1 MARMPPSVYRYIF
14 ERTFRSQAVVIGLTL
29 ALIPLAP
36 VPLELQRRMLDDAV
50 ATGNLDLLG
59 WLGVL
64 YLGAML
70 LSAALKFMMR
80 TQRELISA
88 HVVRMLR
95 RSVFYNL
102 YTLAPAWREDDPNE
116 IDEGAVVSIMSS
128 EVEKLGGFAGSAI
141 SGPLFE
147 IGTLASILGYMFYVE
162 PMVASIALALYSP
175 QVVLV
180 PLFQIRLNRLAQEK
194 ALKTRELGNFIV
206 DNPEDDLLRA
216 EPPRFF
222 SELID
227 RILGIR
233 RKFILTKNA
242 MKTINNVL
250 IALGPFSVISFGGYL
265 VIVGEIEIGVIVA
278 FVSGLERL
286 GSPIRELVS
295 SYSQIMDARMRYAT
309 LLGAFPADA
318 DDGMPDRMPDGKPG

>member
-1 MARMPPSVYRYIF
+1 MARMPQSVYRYIF
-14 ERTFRSQAVVIGLTL
+14 QRTYKQQVVVIALTL
-29 ALIPLAP
+29 ALLPLAP

-50 ATGNLDLLG
+50 ATKDLDLLG
-59 WLGVL
+59 QLGLL

-70 LSAALKFMMR
+70 LSAVLKFAMR

-88 HVVRMLR
+88 AVVRMLR
-95 RSVFYNL
+95 NSVFYNL
-102 YTLAPAWREDDPNE
+102 YTLAPDHRSADPNE

-147 IGTLASILGYMFYVE
+147 IGTLCTILGYMFWVE

-175 QVVLV
+175 QLILV
-180 PLFQIRLNRLAQEK
+180 PLFQIRMNRLAQEK
-194 ALKTRELGNFIV
+194 ALKVRELGNFIV

-216 EPPRFF
+216 EPPKTFTD
-222 SELID
+222 LIET
-227 RILGIR
+227 ILGLR
-233 RKFILTKNA
+233 KKFILTKNT

-250 IALGPFSVISFGGYL
+250 IAMGPFSVIGFGGYL
-265 VIVGEIEIGVIVA
+265 VIQGEIEVGVIVA

-309 LLGAFPADA
+309 LLDAFPEE
-318 DDGMPDRMPDGKPG
+318 PDRT